1 MRSIKF
7 PNMFNTNST
16 NVWKSSE
23 YKNATAQNT
32 KLVLLSERRSLIG
45 DPFWGGLIESLTFE
59 QNSQMT
65 IELLADIIY
74 EQVSI
79 FIPQLKIRREDINI
93 TRGSGKIYV
102 DIHGI
107 NQIDYEND
115 TYSLIL
121 SDNSLND

>member
-23 YKNATAQNT
+23 YKEATAQNT
-32 KLVLLSERRSLIG
+32 ELVLLSERRSLIG
-45 DPFWGGLIESLTFE
+45 DPFWGGLIDSLTFE

-65 IELLADIIY
+65 SEILADVIY

-79 FIPQLKIRREDINI
+79 FIPQLKIRREDIVI
-93 TRGSGKIYV
+93 RRESGKIYA

-107 NQIDYEND
+107 NQIDYQND
-115 TYSLIL
+115 LYTLIL
-121 SDNSLND
+121 SNNSLNE

>member
-23 YKNATAQNT
+23 YKEATAQNT
-32 KLVLLSERRSLIG
+32 ELVLLSERRSLIG

-65 IELLADIIY
+65 SEILADVIY

-79 FIPQLKIRREDINI
+79 FIPQLKIRREDIVI
-93 TRGSGKIYV
+93 RRESGKIYV

-107 NQIDYEND
+107 NQIDYQND
-115 TYSLIL
+115 LYTLIL
-121 SDNSLND
+121 SNNSLNE